1 MNTPILFLDHANA
14 LGGAEHSLLLIL
26 KNLDRTLYQPHL
38 ACVSGP
44 LAERAK
50 ELGGTVHAFDFPRLR
65 RSPRFL
71 LDWARGANE
80 IARLARGIGARALYA
95 NTVRAALYAAPA
107 ARLARVP
114 FIWHMRDFWLSESRP
129 RALWADTLGKRMLIG
144 AARRVMTN
152 SHAVA
157 AELPVSAKISVVH
170 NAVEIA
176 QFDPAMDGR
185 VFRAQYGI
193 PGDAPVAGVVGRLRP
208 WKGQDRFVRA
218 MAQVAE
224 RLPAARFLIVG
235 GEIFGVQDDFERD
248 LHALVASL
256 GLAERVIFTGQL
268 SDVHP
273 ALAAMDVFALTSHM
287 EANPLSILEA
297 MSVGRPVVATN
308 VGSIH
313 EAVAEGQTGFLVTP
327 GDTFQFADRVLRLLN
342 DPLRSQE
349 MGAAARQRVLRRW
362 SIQSMVAGYEQLIE
376 AAYEKKTRQSRRPT

>member
-157 AELPVSAKISVVH
+157 AELPGSAKISVVH

-273 ALAAMDVFALTSHM
+273 ALAAMDVFVHPGEPEPFGLV
-287 EANPLSILEA
+287 NIEA
-297 MSVGRPVVATN
+297 MAMGRTVVAFGHGALPEIVVDGETGLL
-308 VGSIH
+308 VPPGDEGALA
-313 EAVAEGQTGFLVTP
+313 EAVLE
-327 GDTFQFADRVLRLLN
+327 VLR
-342 DPLRSQE
+342 DPARARQ
-349 MGAAARQRVLRRW
+349 MGAAGRVRVEAHFTVQQTVAGVERVLGEVLR
-362 SIQSMVAGYEQLIE
+362 
-376 AAYEKKTRQSRRPT
+376 